1 MHLRA
6 RSDMTIHIRKAQLT
20 FQIGSSETIK
30 TEDSYKFE
38 LDEIRDLSQRCGFR
52 CSEQWVDSEW
62 VDSEWAFAQSLLIA
76 Q

>member
-1 MHLRA
+1 
-6 RSDMTIHIRKAQLT
+6 MTIHIRKAQLT

-62 VDSEWAFAQSLLIA
+62 VDTEWAFAQSLLIA